1 MEDDVSDRIDGD
13 LAEYLAQQDSLRSRL
28 YEIEAAIA
36 AAPHWGAKLTALDEE
51 RKAIL
56 KSLTHG

>member
-1 MEDDVSDRIDGD
+1 MSDWIKDD
-13 LAEYLAQQDSLRSRL
+13 LAEYRGLHHALCARL

-51 RKAIL
+51 RKGIL
-56 KSLTHG
+56 KALNG